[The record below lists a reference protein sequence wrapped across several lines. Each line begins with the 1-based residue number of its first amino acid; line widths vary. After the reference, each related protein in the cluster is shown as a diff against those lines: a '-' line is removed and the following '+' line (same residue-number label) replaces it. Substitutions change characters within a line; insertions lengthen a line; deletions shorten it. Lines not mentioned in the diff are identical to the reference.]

1 MENLVKK
8 ALSSLLI
15 LLFVLINCSNV
26 SPDAVELVVNFTWNG
41 YKHCGMGLPQMNI
54 RGIPENTRYLNISM
68 YDHEHGF
75 DHGEV
80 KVVYDGSSTI
90 TMGSYT
96 EITGPCPPPN
106 NPGRYRI
113 TVKALD
119 ENSVVIGIGKNEKI
133 FPEKG

>member
-1 MENLVKK
+1 MNQTFIG
-8 ALSSLLI
+8 LLLLTIFI
-15 LLFVLINCSNV
+15 LANCSDRR
-26 SPDAVELVVNFTWNG
+26 PDAVELTVDFNWEG
-41 YKHCGMGLPQMNI
+41 YKHCGMGLPEMHI
-54 RGIPENTRYLNISM
+54 GAIPENTKYLKISM

-80 KVVYDGSSTI
+80 KTIYDGSNKI
-90 TMGSYT
+90 TRGSFI

-119 ENSVVIGIGKNEKI
+119 QSDVVIGVGKKERY
-133 FPEKG
+133 FPEEK